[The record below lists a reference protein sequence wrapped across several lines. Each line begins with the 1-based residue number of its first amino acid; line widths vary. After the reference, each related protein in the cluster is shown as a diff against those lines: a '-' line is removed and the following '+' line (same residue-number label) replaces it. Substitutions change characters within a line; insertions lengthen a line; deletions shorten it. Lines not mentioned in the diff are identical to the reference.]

1 MDQREPETRFDEVN
15 LLGPAMA
22 VLRRELER
30 LGVDATHRDQW
41 MLEQA
46 TRFRGDVDDLE
57 QWAAEKA
64 KELLP

>member
-1 MDQREPETRFDEVN
+1 MDHREPERRFGEVN

-22 VLRRELER
+22 ALRRELGR
-30 LGVDATHRDQW
+30 LGVDATLRDQW
-41 MLEQA
+41 MIEQA

-57 QWAAEKA
+57 EWAAGKA